1 MFVDKRIDYNN
12 LKSGINVPRKR
23 FAKGDPKPQSKP
35 GVQEIFDEFFGTYPF
50 NEQQKPTP
58 RPDWYDDDD
67 TKNYINQT
75 LKLAM
80 ADDDKDFFM
89 KYLTPYYSKDELK
102 GKSIIELNELL
113 QGLLDRRI
121 LKRGGKV

>member
-1 MFVDKRIDYNN
+1 MP
-12 LKSGINVPRKR
+12 SNVEKKITYEV
-23 FAKGDPKPQSKP
+23 ASADPNKPQNKP
-35 GVQEIFDEFFGTYPF
+35 TVKEIFDEFFGTYPF

-58 RPDWYDDDD
+58 RPDWYDHDD

>member
-1 MFVDKRIDYNN
+1 MIDKSLARAASS
-12 LKSGINVPRKR
+12 K
-23 FAKGDPKPQSKP
+23 DPKPTKP
-35 GVQEIFDEFFGTYPF
+35 GLQEIFDEFFSTYPF